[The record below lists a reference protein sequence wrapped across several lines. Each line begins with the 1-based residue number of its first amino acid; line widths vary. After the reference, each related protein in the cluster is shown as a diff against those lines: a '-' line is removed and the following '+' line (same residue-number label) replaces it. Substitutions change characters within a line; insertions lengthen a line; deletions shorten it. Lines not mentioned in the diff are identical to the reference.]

1 MNATALTTVAALL
14 ISATA
19 ANLIWIRWK
28 PEAQPLFPAQRV
40 RAWWL
45 MVVVFG
51 LAIAGGPNVSIAG
64 FALLSFFAL
73 KEYLHHL
80 PRQLTRGTRLLCY
93 LSIALQYWWVKID
106 WYGMFVIFIPVFMFL
121 YLPTTN
127 SFAGNN
133 KTEPLSDQAMLHWGM
148 MTTVF
153 CLSHAAY
160 LLVLVP
166 KGAAL
171 LLFVCVLTE
180 VSDGVRFL
188 LTRFSWGAK
197 ASPLLC
203 LFVALLCALYFGP
216 LITPMSS
223 PHIALAGFVLGL
235 AGVLG
240 NANVTAIAR
249 ELEMEPG
256 GKLARIESLAA
267 TAPLFFHGFRYFYT
281 V

>member
-1 MNATALTTVAALL
+1 MAALL
-14 ISATA
+14 ISATV
-19 ANLIWIRWK
+19 ANLSWNRYK
-28 PEAQPLFPAQRV
+28 PESQPLFPTQRV

-51 LAIAGGPNVSIAG
+51 LAIVGGPNVSIAG
-64 FALLSFFAL
+64 FAILSFFAL

-80 PRQLTRGTRLLCY
+80 PRELTRRTRLLCY

-127 SFAGNN
+127 SFTGN

-166 KGAAL
+166 QGAAL
-171 LLFVCVLTE
+171 LFFVCVLTE
-180 VSDGVRFL
+180 VSDGARFL

-197 ASPLLC
+197 ASPLLSI
-203 LFVALLCALYFGP
+203 LAAMGCALFFGP
-216 LITPMSS
+216 LITPMSTA
-223 PHIALAGFVLGL
+223 HIALAGFILGL

-240 NANVTAIAR
+240 NANVTAISR